1 MKRAFPGAL
10 LAALCVLG
18 SSYGDSP
25 TYDVKVAA
33 GAYDRKNV
41 PVSISLPPVSLPD
54 KPTAVI
60 LTDPDGKTFPAQL
73 TEPGLLAPRECWRE
87 LHFIL
92 PHLKAGES
100 LRFKAT
106 LSAESPPRGDAF
118 SWRDKA
124 GDFTELWLGTRPV
137 VRYHYRAYDETSK
150 ESRDRTY
157 KVFHHLFSPKGDV
170 LTTGGLSDDSD
181 VHSPHHR
188 GIFFGFNRISY
199 GNGKKADTWHCTN
212 GAYQAHERFLA
223 SEAGAVLGRH
233 RVVIGWHG
241 QDRQAFANEER
252 ELTVYNVPGGQLVEF
267 ASRLKTVAG
276 PVKLDGDPQHA
287 GLHFRA
293 DNEVFAKTSGQTI
306 FVRPDGVGKPGETR
320 NWEPSTHKG
329 PVNLPWNA
337 MSFVLKSKRYT
348 VAYLDH
354 LTNPKE
360 ARFSEREYGRFGSYY
375 EYTLEKDKS
384 LRVNYR
390 FWLQDG
396 LMKPEEVAAL
406 STDFIQPVEAT
417 ATARQ
422 RTISKRGQ
430 DP

>member
-1 MKRAFPGAL
+1 MNRAFHGAL
-10 LAALCVLG
+10 LATLG
-18 SSYGDSP
+18 AVSSASGDAP

-33 GAYDRKNV
+33 GAHDRKNV
-41 PVSISLPPVSLPD
+41 PVRVSLPAVSLRE
-54 KPTAVI
+54 KPTAMI
-60 LTDPDGKTFPAQL
+60 LTDPNGKGIPAQL
-73 TEPGLLAPRECWRE
+73 TEPGLLAPKECWRE

-100 LRFKAT
+100 LRLKAT
-106 LSAESPPRGDAF
+106 LSTESPQRGDAF
-118 SWRDKA
+118 SWHDHA
-124 GDFTELWLGTRPV
+124 GDFTELRFGMRPV
-137 VRYHYRAYDETSK
+137 LRYHYRAYDETSK

-170 LTTGGLSDDSD
+170 LTTGGLSGDPN

-199 GNGKKADTWHCTN
+199 GEGKKADTWHCNN
-212 GAYQAHERFLA
+212 GEHQSHHRFLA
-223 SEAGAVLGRH
+223 IESGPVLARH
-233 RVVIGWHG
+233 RLAISWHG
-241 QDRQAFANEER
+241 QDKQAFANEER

-267 ASRLKTVAG
+267 ASRLRPVAG

-293 DNEVFAKTSGQTI
+293 DNEVFAKTSDQTI
-306 FVRPDGVGKPGETR
+306 FVRPDGAGKPGETR
-320 NWEPSTHKG
+320 NWDPKTRQG
-329 PVNLPWNA
+329 PVNMPWNA

-354 LTNPKE
+354 PKNPKE
-360 ARFSEREYGRFGSYY
+360 ARFSEREYGRFGSYF
-375 EYTLEKDKS
+375 EFTMEKDKP
-384 LRVNYR
+384 LTVRYR

-406 STDFIQPVEAT
+406 SSDFIEPVTAT
-417 ATARQ
+417 ATAR
-422 RTISKRGQ
+422 
-430 DP
+430 